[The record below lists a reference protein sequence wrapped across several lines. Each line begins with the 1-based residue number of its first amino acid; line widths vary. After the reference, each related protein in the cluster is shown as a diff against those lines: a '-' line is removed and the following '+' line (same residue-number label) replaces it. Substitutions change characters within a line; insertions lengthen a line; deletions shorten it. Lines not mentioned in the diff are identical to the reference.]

1 MARSSFLDDIVDLR
15 TSINQ
20 LLGENPF
27 GESFNHLRGRADAS
41 GGTIGRPMPLDIYAS
56 ADQVV
61 IVAAVP
67 GMNPDDVELT
77 VQQNTVTLSGAVQ
90 ADTGVQ
96 GATWYLHELPS
107 GTYWRSV
114 TLPFPVD
121 VDRAEATF
129 EHGMLRI
136 VLPKT
141 EASKPTRIAITTSP
155 ERTIGV
161 GADH

>member
-1 MARSSFLDDIVDLR
+1 
-15 TSINQ
+15 
-20 LLGENPF
+20 
-27 GESFNHLRGRADAS
+27 
-41 GGTIGRPMPLDIYAS
+41 MPLDIYAS

-67 GMNPDDVELT
+67 GMNPDELELT
-77 VQQNTVTLSGAVQ
+77 FQQNTVTLSGAVQ
-90 ADTGVQ
+90 PHTGVQ

-107 GTYWRSV
+107 GTYRRSV

-129 EHGMLRI
+129 EHGLLRI

-141 EASKPTRIAITTSP
+141 DASKPTRIAITTSP
-155 ERTIGV
+155 QQAIGV